1 MCRPSERNS
10 IYFSLFRLLAVSAV
24 LSGILFVIVNTVTGY
39 YIDTYY
45 SNPKYVEQKNKEY
58 IAKLQEHVIAYKLTA
73 KNLKELTTWVKKQK
87 ILSIQLYRNKILIYD
102 SDYPNEENLEPEN
115 TDTSSFSRKQYY
127 PVTFSDGQAQVH
139 INGMY
144 DYRIY
149 TYSFIIELILTF
161 VVFLMLVLM
170 GIRKKMHYIRQL
182 SDEIGILEG
191 GNLEYEITVTGKDE
205 LAALAS
211 GLDSMR
217 KSFCE
222 QVKLEANLVQENQ
235 KIITE
240 MSHDLRTPLT
250 AIMLYIE
257 ILKKGGYKEEK
268 QLIEYLDKIDRIAHR
283 MKQQTD
289 NLFEYSLIA
298 ENTELL
304 SETTESYEV
313 VFYDLISETC
323 NYLEQN
329 GFKTELS
336 GGWSNE
342 RIEVNLDYISRIMD
356 NITSNII
363 KYADTEQSIRI
374 SNLFSENMLGI
385 SFENHIKEIRENGDS
400 TGIGIQSIKNMMWKM
415 NGTCISEQT
424 DALYKIILMF
434 PCASA

>member
-1 MCRPSERNS
+1 MFRSSERNS

-24 LSGILFVIVNTVTGY
+24 LSGILFVIVNTTAGY

-45 SNPKYVEQKNKEY
+45 SNPIYVEQKNKEY
-58 IAKLQEHVIAYKLTA
+58 IAKLQEHVTTHKLTA
-73 KNLKELTTWVKKQK
+73 KDVKELTSWVKKQK
-87 ILSIQLYRNKILIYD
+87 ILSIELYRNKILLYD
-102 SDYPNEENLEPEN
+102 SDFPNQNSLNVDNFDPN
-115 TDTSSFSRKQYY
+115 SFSWKKYY
-127 PVTFSDGQAQVH
+127 TVTFSDGQAQVY
-139 INGMY
+139 IIGMY

-149 TYSFIIELILTF
+149 NYSFIIELILSF
-161 VVFLMLVLM
+161 IVFLALVLM

-191 GNLEYEITVTGKDE
+191 GNLEYKITVTGKDE
-205 LAALAS
+205 LAVLAS

-217 KSFCE
+217 RSFCE

-257 ILKKGGYKEEK
+257 ILKKGSYKEEK
-268 QLIEYLDKIDRIAHR
+268 QLIEYLDKIDRIAQR

-304 SETTESYEV
+304 SEPPESYEV

-323 NYLEQN
+323 NYMEQN

-342 RIEVNLDYISRIMD
+342 LIEVNSDYIARIMD

-363 KYADTEQSIRI
+363 KYADTGQAIRI

-385 SFENHIKEIRENGDS
+385 SFENHVKAIRENGDS

-415 NGTCISEQT
+415 NGTCISVHIS
-424 DALYKIILMF
+424 DA
-434 PCASA
+434 SGH